1 MAKAKKP
8 KKHVKDWHRH
18 CLLPDGTELQEHSI
32 KTERNIVI
40 GEFCQIDYGLRGA
53 DVIVGDS
60 TKIRE
65 YIWADGDARIGNWCE
80 IGSDVVAKQDAYIG
94 EGAKING
101 KLKVAGTLDIGERVE
116 IGEGFEATGAI
127 EVRNPM
133 PVIMFI
139 LIYFMTL
146 LQIQREED
154 VDRILDGLFSDDD
167 EEFEMPL
174 MIPSRSKLNM
184 KLFSVP
190 STMKIGK
197 GCRLHGNIRAGS
209 IDVQP
214 DTVIFGS
221 LRAKRGITVTNGV
234 EIHGNV
240 ESSDEVYVKKG
251 AHILGDVIA
260 KTIRLHEDARIDGT
274 IEAPHGLHI
283 ERDA

>member
-1 MAKAKKP
+1 VAKAKQQ
-8 KKHVKDWHRH
+8 KKRVEDWHRH

-32 KTERNIVI
+32 KTDRNIVI

-60 TKIRE
+60 SKIRE
-65 YIWADGDARIGNWCE
+65 YIWADGDARVGNWCE

-94 EGAKING
+94 EGAVING

-116 IGEGFEATGAI
+116 IKEGFEATGAI
-127 EVRNPM
+127 EIRNPM
-133 PVIMFI
+133 PVILFI

-146 LQIQREED
+146 LRIQREED
-154 VDRILDGLFSDDD
+154 IDRILDDLFSDDD

-174 MIPSRSKLNM
+174 MIPSRSRLNL

-190 STMKIGK
+190 STMRIGR
-197 GCRLHGNIRAGS
+197 GCRLHGNIRAGR

-214 DTVIFGS
+214 DTVVFGS
-221 LRAKRGITVTNGV
+221 LRAKRGISVAGGV

-240 ESSDEVYVKKG
+240 ESSGEVQVRKG

-260 KTIRLHEDARIDGT
+260 KTIRLHEDAKIDGT

>member
-65 YIWADGDARIGNWCE
+65 YIWADGDARVGNWCE

-94 EGAKING
+94 EGAKILG

-116 IGEGFEATGAI
+116 IREGFEATGAI

-146 LQIQREED
+146 MRIQREED
-154 VDRILDGLFSDDD
+154 VDRILADLFSDDN

-209 IDVQP
+209 IEVQP

-221 LRAKRGITVTNGV
+221 LRAKRGITVTSGV
-234 EIHGNV
+234 EVHGNV